1 MGQAAAIF
9 EMMRTL
15 IGAGG
20 DLSWGHAMSHMAG
33 MSHGVVTGVGDGN
46 HALSVQTLRCLSSEA
61 FAFWFLSSPAHPITH
76 QNCVSGTFGSEKGAI
91 SATLALMPS
100 LYNTTSAILYPA

>member
-1 MGQAAAIF
+1 MLMGQAAAIF

-33 MSHGVVTGVGDGN
+33 MSSGVVTGIGDGN
-46 HALSVQTLRCLSSEA
+46 HTYRLSRPRGVEHLERFHL
-61 FAFWFLSSPAHPITH
+61 
-76 QNCVSGTFGSEKGAI
+76 GS
-91 SATLALMPS
+91 
-100 LYNTTSAILYPA
+100 